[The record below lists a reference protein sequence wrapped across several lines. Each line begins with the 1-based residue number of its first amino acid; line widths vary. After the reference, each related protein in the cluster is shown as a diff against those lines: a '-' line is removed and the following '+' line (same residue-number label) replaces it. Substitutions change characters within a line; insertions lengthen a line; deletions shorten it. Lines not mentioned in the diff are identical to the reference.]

1 MKVIILNKSQQV
13 AFFASGVCSR
23 SGFRQRLCPH
33 PPSLLLAQT
42 DHRSDSQR
50 AAGSSRGI
58 LGDICGPAGRLGRQP
73 CITAAAGGRDMR
85 PDHQLNKHTG
95 LYVGYSQA
103 DGMRSSSQLV
113 RLSIYSFRYFF
124 FSPEIAAVCLCRGSP
139 VKRRKRRRL
148 LSRSKA
154 VSSLVRL
161 IPPSADG

>member
-1 MKVIILNKSQQV
+1 MKVIILNESQQV
-13 AFFASGVCSR
+13 AFFASGVWSR
-23 SGFRQRLCPH
+23 SGFQQRLSPH
-33 PPSLLLAQT
+33 PPPFAQT

-103 DGMRSSSQLV
+103 DGMRRSSQLA
-113 RLSIYSFRYFF
+113 RLSIYSFRFF
-124 FSPEIAAVCLCRGSP
+124 FFLPKWQPFVFAEVLRWNGERGVAFCP
-139 VKRRKRRRL
+139 ARKRCHHL
-148 LSRSKA
+148 C
-154 VSSLVRL
+154 
-161 IPPSADG
+161 D